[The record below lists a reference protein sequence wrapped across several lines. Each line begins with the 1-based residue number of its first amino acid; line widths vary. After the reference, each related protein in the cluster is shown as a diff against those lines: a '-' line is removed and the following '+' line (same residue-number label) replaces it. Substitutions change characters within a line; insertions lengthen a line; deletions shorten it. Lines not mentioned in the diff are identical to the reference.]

1 MVNYQNGKI
10 YAIRCLTT
18 NARYVGCTTK
28 RLLCQRL
35 AEHVAAYKHFTRG
48 EGPFHASFQV
58 LQRGNY
64 IIELIEVFPC
74 TSRNELVHR
83 ETFHNR
89 DVPKVTAPE
98 KPQQE
103 YYKAAAELRNIQN

>member
-74 TSRNELVHR
+74 TSRNELAHR

-89 DVPKVTAPE
+89 DVPTVTAPE

-103 YYKAAAELRNIQN
+103 YYKAAAKLRNIRN